1 MKRVDYTWVWRKQ
14 ATRVP
19 VSALLLVANV
29 TGSVECSEQRNLT
42 PAQLAFGEQ
51 QLSKM
56 LADRPTMRELV
67 SENDLVSTWVA
78 KQFAGESTRWRFHWS
93 STVPTTAPVSRF
105 AFHHYDPES
114 KSGWIFVGTKLR
126 SGKAPDAEFMWASL
140 IFELLNTQND
150 ERFDRAWEKVL
161 SGKSTKAEFV
171 REYSL
176 IEYGTL
182 KRLHSFYKKCWAPCA
197 QAHGRESHASYW
209 GADIP
214 DSYESWA
221 SAHRKS
227 DPAYFDYYE
236 SIYDDAIKT
245 IRESDEERVI
255 EDEINRQMQ
264 KLDQN
269 EQDGQSIAPS
279 SVLRS

>member
-1 MKRVDYTWVWRKQ
+1 
-14 ATRVP
+14 
-19 VSALLLVANV
+19 
-29 TGSVECSEQRNLT
+29 
-42 PAQLAFGEQ
+42 
-51 QLSKM
+51 
-56 LADRPTMRELV
+56 
-67 SENDLVSTWVA
+67 
-78 KQFAGESTRWRFHWS
+78 
-93 STVPTTAPVSRF
+93 
-105 AFHHYDPES
+105 
-114 KSGWIFVGTKLR
+114 
-126 SGKAPDAEFMWASL
+126 MWASL